1 MKRFLIGF
9 AIGVAIGAAAVAV
22 GTARFG
28 GVEALAV
35 RVRGAI
41 TAGRQAMEAH
51 EQDMWADVRRRRA
64 AGVASTD
71 QNPSDPLRAL
81 YER

>member
-1 MKRFLIGF
+1 MNRFLIGF

-28 GVEALAV
+28 GVEALAA

-41 TAGRQAMEAH
+41 AAGRQAMEAY

-64 AGVASTD
+64 AGMSRTD
-71 QNPSDPLRAL
+71 QNPSDPLGAL

>member
-9 AIGVAIGAAAVAV
+9 AVGVAIGAAAMAI

-28 GVEALAV
+28 GVEALAA

-41 TAGRQAMEAH
+41 AVGRRAMEAY

-64 AGVASTD
+64 AGTSHTD

>member
-1 MKRFLIGF
+1 MKRFMIGF
-9 AIGVAIGAAAVAV
+9 AVGVAIGAAAVAI

-28 GVEALAV
+28 GVESLAA
-35 RVRGAI
+35 RFGGAI
-41 TAGRQAMEAH
+41 AAGRQAMAAH

-64 AGVASTD
+64 AGTAPAD
-71 QNPSDPLRAL
+71 HNPSDPLRAL

>member
-1 MKRFLIGF
+1 MKRFMIGF
-9 AIGVAIGAAAVAV
+9 AVGAAIGAVAVAI

-28 GVEALAV
+28 GVEALAG

-41 TAGRQAMEAH
+41 AAGQRAMEAH
-51 EQDMWADVRRRRA
+51 EQDLWADVRRRRA
-64 AGVASTD
+64 AGMSSAD
-71 QNPSDPLRAL
+71 QRSSDPPGAL